1 MSARLE
7 CPLCGQVVVDGAN
20 DIVAGACPGCA
31 ARYEGGDGD
40 APAAVAAA
48 VTAFAADD
56 LDAGQVLDAV
66 FRLTPAQSAECG
78 VSITSDTRDD
88 FYRWW
93 LFVRSGGPAGP
104 AAVLRQVVGR

>member
-7 CPLCGQVVVDGAN
+7 CPLCGQVVVDGASN
-20 DIVAGACPGCA
+20 IIAGACPACG
-31 ARYEGGDGD
+31 ARYEGGEGD

-48 VTAFAADD
+48 VTAFAADA

-66 FRLTPAQSAECG
+66 FRLTPEQSAECG

-93 LFVRSGGPAGP
+93 LFVRADASTDPAT
-104 AAVLRQVVGR
+104 VLRQVVGR